1 MRELDECTAEVFR
14 RGEKR
19 IEAHRR
25 ARNRVFALCVPV
37 CLIAAVWSV
46 TVFPAVTPD
55 LKTGDCVQAVGETVE
70 NAGTGPACPYTAVEI
85 QGAGMLPEWH
95 TGKITDPAAAA
106 DMFRAVRSLF
116 EETGGNAQNAGE
128 SAPSP
133 EDHTY
138 HDRTDS
144 VGTEEDCTIIF
155 TSEEGLRAVYFLSGN
170 TLTDADTNETVSL
183 SDVQAAGLMAV
194 LGLDAPSV
202 GLLEE
207 DG

>member
-19 IEAHRR
+19 IRERR
-25 ARNRVFALCVPV
+25 RNRNRVLALCIPV
-37 CLIAAVWSV
+37 CLIVAAWSTTALPAMMP
-46 TVFPAVTPD
+46 TVDRAPP
-55 LKTGDCVQAVGETVE
+55 TGEAVG
-70 NAGTGPACPYTAVEI
+70 NAEADHGCPYTAVEI